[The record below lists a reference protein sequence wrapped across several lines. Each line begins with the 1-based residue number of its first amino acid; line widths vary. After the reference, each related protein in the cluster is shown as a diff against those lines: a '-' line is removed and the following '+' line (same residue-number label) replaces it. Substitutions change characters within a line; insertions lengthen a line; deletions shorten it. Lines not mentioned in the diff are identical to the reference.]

1 MEMMPFNSQSTTSDL
16 LVSELS
22 PRIEFPEWQSQM
34 PILVNQNVKLRELR
48 LSDAFTLLS
57 HLTVEEVSRFISPPP
72 VSVTEF
78 ERFIAWT
85 HRRRAA
91 GQHICLGIVPAG
103 REDAVGIFQLQMP
116 ASKAPEWGFAMGVP
130 FWGTGLFVEGAD
142 AVLDFAFRGL
152 GIEELGACAAIE
164 NKRGNA
170 ALRKLGAVR
179 ERIIPAGLVKDGVSY
194 DQYYWTITPDDRPR
208 KKVIWDVSATH

>member
-1 MEMMPFNSQSTTSDL
+1 VQLPT
-16 LVSELS
+16 LVS
-22 PRIEFPEWQSQM
+22 R
-34 PILVNQNVKLRELR
+34 NVTLRELR

-57 HLTVEEVSRFISPPP
+57 HLATEEVSRFISPPP
-72 VSVTEF
+72 TTVTEF
-78 ERFIAWT
+78 ERFITWT
-85 HRRRAA
+85 HRQRAA
-91 GQHICLGIVPAG
+91 GQYICFGIVPAG

-116 ASKAPEWGFAMGVP
+116 DGTTPEWGFAMGLP

-164 NKRGNA
+164 NRRGNA

-194 DQYYWTITPDDRPR
+194 DQNYWTITPDDRPR
-208 KKVIWDVSATH
+208 RKVIWDVSATH